1 MCREVRF
8 RVIKIME
15 ALFIATGLLKV
26 PVGRYAKC
34 FENEDTVLSIP
45 ENAASQPAN

>member
-1 MCREVRF
+1 MCREVQF
-8 RVIKIME
+8 RVIKMME
-15 ALFIATGLLKV
+15 ALFIAAGLLKV

-34 FENEDTVLSIP
+34 FANKDAVLSIP